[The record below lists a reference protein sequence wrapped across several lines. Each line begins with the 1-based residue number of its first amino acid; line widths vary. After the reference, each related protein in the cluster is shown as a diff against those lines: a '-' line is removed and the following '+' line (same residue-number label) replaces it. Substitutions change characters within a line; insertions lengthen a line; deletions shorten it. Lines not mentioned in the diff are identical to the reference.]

1 MRVGVLGGT
10 FDPIHIGHLAAAEE
24 ARVRLDLERV
34 VFVPA
39 NLPPHKLHLHVTATE
54 HRLNM
59 VRLAIADNPRFV
71 LSRVDVDR
79 FGPSYTVDTIELLR
93 DEYGP
98 NGELYFIMGA
108 DSLTEFLTWHKPE
121 RLIRLCRIAAMTRP
135 GYRVDLK
142 ELNRL
147 LPGAI
152 ARVQLLE
159 MPLLEIS
166 SSDLQQRVRMGLSI
180 KYLVPA
186 AVEAY
191 IQQHGLYQD
200 CEHASGSAGHALSGM
215 ENACQAAGEHEGEN
229 R

>member
-1 MRVGVLGGT
+1 MRIGVLGGT
-10 FDPIHIGHLAAAEE
+10 FDPIHIGHLFAAEE
-24 ARVRLDLERV
+24 ARTRLGLERI

-39 NLPPHKLHLHVTATE
+39 NLPPHKLHLNVTTTE

-59 VRLAIADNPRFV
+59 VRLAIADNPSFV

-79 FGPSYTVDTIELLR
+79 FGPSYTVDTVELLR

-98 NGELYFIMGA
+98 EAEFYFIMGS
-108 DSLTEFLTWHKPE
+108 DSLAELLTWHKPD
-121 RLIRLCRIAAMTRP
+121 RLIRLCRIVALTRP
-135 GYRVDLK
+135 GGRADLE

-159 MPLLEIS
+159 MPLLEVS
-166 SSDLQQRVRMGLSI
+166 STDLQRRVRMGLST
-180 KYLVPA
+180 KYLVPP

-191 IQQHGLYQD
+191 IQQHGLYR
-200 CEHASGSAGHALSGM
+200 E
-215 ENACQAAGEHEGEN
+215 ENSQK
-229 R
+229 RRR

>member
-10 FDPIHIGHLAAAEE
+10 FDPIHIGHLVAAEE
-24 ARVRLDLERV
+24 ARVCLDLEKV
-34 VFVPA
+34 AFVPA
-39 NLPPHKLHLHVTATE
+39 NLPPHKLHLSVTATE
-54 HRLNM
+54 HRLRM
-59 VRLAIADNPRFV
+59 VQLAIADNPCFV

-79 FGPSYTVDTIELLR
+79 FGPSFTVDTIELLR

-108 DSLTEFLTWHKPE
+108 DSLADLLTWHRPE
-121 RLIRLCRIAAMTRP
+121 RLIRLCRIVALTRP
-135 GYRVDLK
+135 GYRADLD

-166 SSDLQQRVRMGLSI
+166 STDLQRRVQMGLSI
-180 KYLVPA
+180 KYLVPP

-191 IQQHGLYQD
+191 IRQHGLYQD
-200 CEHASGSAGHALSGM
+200 RVPLGGGAV
-215 ENACQAAGEHEGEN
+215 
-229 R
+229 

>member
-10 FDPIHIGHLAAAEE
+10 FDPIHIGHLVAAEE
-24 ARVRLDLERV
+24 ARVCLDLEKV
-34 VFVPA
+34 AFVPA
-39 NLPPHKLHLHVTATE
+39 NLPPHKLHLSVTATE
-54 HRLNM
+54 HRLRM
-59 VRLAIADNPRFV
+59 VQLAISDNPCFV

-79 FGPSYTVDTIELLR
+79 FGPSFTVDTIELLR

-108 DSLTEFLTWHKPE
+108 DSLADLLTWHRPE
-121 RLIRLCRIAAMTRP
+121 RLIRLCRIVALTRP
-135 GYRVDLK
+135 GYRADLD

-166 SSDLQQRVRMGLSI
+166 STDLQRRVQMGLSI
-180 KYLVPA
+180 KYLVPP

-191 IQQHGLYQD
+191 IRQHGLYQD
-200 CEHASGSAGHALSGM
+200 RVPSDGGAV
-215 ENACQAAGEHEGEN
+215 
-229 R
+229 

>member
-1 MRVGVLGGT
+1 MRVGIFGGT
-10 FDPIHIGHLAAAEE
+10 FDPIHIGHLFAAEE
-24 ARVRLDLERV
+24 ARTRLGLERV
-34 VFVPA
+34 IFVPA
-39 NLPPHKLHLHVTATE
+39 SLPPHKLHLNVTSTE

-59 VRLAIADNPRFV
+59 VQLAIADNPYFV

-98 NGELYFIMGA
+98 ETELYFIMGS
-108 DSLTEFLTWHKPE
+108 DSLAEILTWHKPD
-121 RLIRLCRIAAMTRP
+121 RLIRLCRIVALTRP
-135 GYRVDLK
+135 GGRTDLE

-166 SSDLQQRVRMGLSI
+166 STDLQRRVRMGMSTR
-180 KYLVPA
+180 YLVPS
-186 AVEAY
+186 AVEEY
-191 IQQHGLYQD
+191 IRQHGLYRDEKRQKRR
-200 CEHASGSAGHALSGM
+200 E
-215 ENACQAAGEHEGEN
+215 
-229 R
+229 

>member
-24 ARVRLDLERV
+24 VRVRLDLERV

-39 NLPPHKLHLHVTATE
+39 GLPPHKLHLNVTTAE
-54 HRLNM
+54 HRSNM
-59 VRLAIADNPRFV
+59 VQLAIADNPYFV
-71 LSRVDVDR
+71 VSRVDMDR
-79 FGPSYTVDTIELLR
+79 FGPSYTVDTAKLLH

-98 NGELYFIMGA
+98 EAELYLIMGS
-108 DSLTEFLTWHKPE
+108 DSLAELLTWHKPE
-121 RLIRLCRIAAMTRP
+121 RLIRLCRIVALTRP
-135 GYRVDLK
+135 GYRVNLK
-142 ELNRL
+142 ELNHL

-166 SSDLQQRVRMGLSI
+166 GTDLQRRVRMGLSI
-180 KYLVPA
+180 KYLVPP

-191 IQQHGLYQD
+191 IHQHGLY
-200 CEHASGSAGHALSGM
+200 
-215 ENACQAAGEHEGEN
+215 

>member
-1 MRVGVLGGT
+1 MRIGVLGGT
-10 FDPIHIGHLAAAEE
+10 FDPIHIAHLAAAEDV
-24 ARVRLDLERV
+24 RVRFDLERV

-39 NLPPHKLHLHVTATE
+39 GLPPHKLHLPVISTE

-59 VRLAIADNPRFV
+59 VRLAIADNPHFV

-98 NGELYFIMGA
+98 MAELYFIMGS
-108 DSLTEFLTWHKPE
+108 DSLAELLTWHKPE
-121 RLIRLCRIAAMTRP
+121 RLIRLCRIVALIRP

-159 MPLLEIS
+159 MPLLQIS
-166 SSDLQQRVRMGLSI
+166 STDLQRRVRMGLPI
-180 KYLVPA
+180 KYLVPP

-191 IQQHGLYQD
+191 IRQHKLYQ
-200 CEHASGSAGHALSGM
+200 
-215 ENACQAAGEHEGEN
+215 
-229 R
+229 